1 MLKVKNINVRYGTL
15 AALRGVSIDVNPG
28 EIVSIVGPNGAGKS
42 TLLLTIS
49 GILTPV
55 KGSISLEGKTI
66 TGRKPESITR
76 MGISLVPEGR
86 HVFARLTVAENLRM
100 GLTIR
105 KDKVQAAEDFEK
117 ILNLFPKLKDRL
129 NSPGGR
135 LSGGEQ
141 QMLVIGR
148 AMLTRPK
155 IMTIDEPSL
164 GLAPLVVDNVWQ
176 VLTEL
181 RQQEGLTLLIV
192 EQSTERALRAS
203 DRIYVLRNGKIQLAG
218 TSRELADG
226 AAIKQAYF
234 GFEKQKAVTG
244 PAEKQPGTF

>member
-1 MLKVKNINVRYGTL
+1 MLNVNNINVRYGTL

-28 EIVSIVGPNGAGKS
+28 EIVTIVGPNGAGKS

-66 TGRKPESITR
+66 TGRKPEAITR

-218 TSRELADG
+218 TSRELVDG

-234 GFEKQKAVTG
+234 GFEEQKAVTG
-244 PAEKQPGTF
+244 PAEK

>member
-1 MLKVKNINVRYGTL
+1 MLKVNNINVRYGTL

-28 EIVSIVGPNGAGKS
+28 EIVTIVGPNGAGKS

-66 TGRKPESITR
+66 TGRKPEAITR

-218 TSRELADG
+218 TSRELVDG

-234 GFEKQKAVTG
+234 GF
-244 PAEKQPGTF
+244 

>member
-1 MLKVKNINVRYGTL
+1 MLKVNNINVRYGTL

-28 EIVSIVGPNGAGKS
+28 EIVTIVGPNGAGKS

-66 TGRKPESITR
+66 TGRKPEAITR

-135 LSGGEQ
+135 LSGGE
-141 QMLVIGR
+141 
-148 AMLTRPK
+148 
-155 IMTIDEPSL
+155 
-164 GLAPLVVDNVWQ
+164 
-176 VLTEL
+176 
-181 RQQEGLTLLIV
+181 
-192 EQSTERALRAS
+192 
-203 DRIYVLRNGKIQLAG
+203 
-218 TSRELADG
+218 
-226 AAIKQAYF
+226 
-234 GFEKQKAVTG
+234 
-244 PAEKQPGTF
+244 

>member
-1 MLKVKNINVRYGTL
+1 MLKVNNIYVRYGTL
-15 AALRGVSIDVNPG
+15 VALRGVSIEVNQG
-28 EIVSIVGPNGAGKS
+28 EIVTIVGPNGAGKS

-49 GILTPV
+49 GILMPAE
-55 KGSISLEGKTI
+55 GSVCLDGKTI
-66 TGRKPESITR
+66 DGMIPEAITR
-76 MGISLVPEGR
+76 KGISLVPEGR

-105 KDKVQAAEDFEK
+105 KDKMQAEEDYEK

-148 AMLTRPK
+148 AMLTKPK

-181 RQQEGLTLLIV
+181 RQKEGLTLLIV
-192 EQSTERALRAS
+192 EQSTERALQAS
-203 DRIYVLRNGKIQLAG
+203 DRIYVLRNGKIQLSG
-218 TSRELADG
+218 RSNELADG
-226 AAIKQAYF
+226 TAIKQAYF
-234 GFEKQKAVTG
+234 GFENEGVNQGHV
-244 PAEKQPGTF
+244 

>member
-1 MLKVKNINVRYGTL
+1 MLKVNNIYVQYGTL
-15 AALRGVSIDVNPG
+15 VALRGVSIEVNQG
-28 EIVSIVGPNGAGKS
+28 EIVTIVGPNGAGKS

-49 GILTPV
+49 GILMPAE
-55 KGSISLEGKTI
+55 GSVCLDGKTI
-66 TGRKPESITR
+66 TGMKPEAIAR
-76 MGISLVPEGR
+76 KGISLVPEGR

-105 KDKVQAAEDFEK
+105 KDKIQAEEDFEK
-117 ILNLFPKLKDRL
+117 ILDLFPKLKDRL

-148 AMLTRPK
+148 AMLTKPK

-181 RQQEGLTLLIV
+181 RQKEGLTLLIV
-192 EQSTERALRAS
+192 EQSTERALQAS
-203 DRIYVLRNGKIQLAG
+203 DRIYVLRNGKIQLTG
-218 TSRELADG
+218 RSEELADG

-234 GFEKQKAVTG
+234 GFEKKRIDQDLA
-244 PAEKQPGTF
+244 

>member
-1 MLKVKNINVRYGTL
+1 MLKANNIYVHYGTL
-15 AALRGVSIDVNPG
+15 AALRGVSIEVNQG
-28 EIVSIVGPNGAGKS
+28 EIVTIVGPNGAGKS
-42 TLLLTIS
+42 TLLLAIS
-49 GILTPV
+49 GILMPV
-55 KGSISLEGKTI
+55 DGSVSLDGTTI
-66 TGRKPESITR
+66 TGRRPETITR
-76 MGISLVPEGR
+76 KGISLVPEGR

-105 KDKVQAAEDFEK
+105 KDKVQAEEDFEK
-117 ILNLFPKLKDRL
+117 ILNLFPRLKDRL

-148 AMLTRPK
+148 AMLTKPK

-164 GLAPLVVDNVWQ
+164 GLAPLVIDNLWQ

-181 RQQEGLTLLIV
+181 RQKEGLTLLIV
-192 EQSTERALRAS
+192 EQSTERALQAS
-203 DRIYVLRNGKIQLAG
+203 DRIYVLRNGQIQLTG
-218 TSRELADG
+218 TSAELADG

-234 GFEKQKAVTG
+234 GFEKEKIDQG
-244 PAEKQPGTF
+244 PA

>member
-1 MLKVKNINVRYGTL
+1 MLKTNNIYVHYGTL
-15 AALRGVSIDVNPG
+15 AALRGVSIEVNQG
-28 EIVSIVGPNGAGKS
+28 EIVTIVGPNGAGKS

-49 GILTPV
+49 GILMPV
-55 KGSISLEGKTI
+55 DGSVSLDGKTI
-66 TGRKPESITR
+66 TGRKPETIAR
-76 MGISLVPEGR
+76 KGISLVPEGR

-105 KDKVQAAEDFEK
+105 KNKAQAEEDFEK
-117 ILNLFPKLKDRL
+117 ILNLFPRLKDRL

-148 AMLTRPK
+148 AMLTKPK

-181 RQQEGLTLLIV
+181 RQKEGLTLLIV
-192 EQSTERALRAS
+192 EQSTERALQAS
-203 DRIYVLRNGKIQLAG
+203 DRIYVLRSGQIQLTG
-218 TSRELADG
+218 TSAELAEG

-234 GFEKQKAVTG
+234 GFEKERIDQE
-244 PAEKQPGTF
+244 PA

>member
-1 MLKVKNINVRYGTL
+1 MLKANNIYVHYGTL
-15 AALRGVSIDVNPG
+15 AALRGVSIEVNQG
-28 EIVSIVGPNGAGKS
+28 EIVTIVGPNGAGKS

-49 GILTPV
+49 GILAPV
-55 KGSISLEGKTI
+55 DGSVSLDGKTI
-66 TGRKPESITR
+66 TGLKPETITR
-76 MGISLVPEGR
+76 KGISLVPEGR

-105 KDKVQAAEDFEK
+105 KDKVQAEEDFEK
-117 ILNLFPKLKDRL
+117 ILTLFPRLKDRL

-148 AMLTRPK
+148 AMLTKPK

-164 GLAPLVVDNVWQ
+164 GLAPIVVDNVWQ

-181 RQQEGLTLLIV
+181 RQKEGLTLLIV
-192 EQSTERALRAS
+192 EQSTERALHAS
-203 DRIYVLRNGKIQLAG
+203 DRIYVLRSGQIQLTG
-218 TSRELADG
+218 TSAELTDG

-234 GFEKQKAVTG
+234 GFEK
-244 PAEKQPGTF
+244 ERID

>member
-1 MLKVKNINVRYGTL
+1 MLKVNNIYARYGTL
-15 AALRGVSIDVNPG
+15 VALRGVSIEVKQG
-28 EIVSIVGPNGAGKS
+28 EIVTIVGPNGAGKS

-49 GILTPV
+49 GILMPAEGAV
-55 KGSISLEGKTI
+55 CLNGKTI
-66 TGRKPESITR
+66 SGMLPEAITR
-76 MGISLVPEGR
+76 KGISLVPEGR

-105 KDKVQAAEDFEK
+105 KDKMQAEEDYEK

-148 AMLTRPK
+148 AMLTKPK

-181 RQQEGLTLLIV
+181 RQKEGLTLLIV
-192 EQSTERALRAS
+192 EQSTERALQAS
-203 DRIYVLRNGKIQLAG
+203 DRIYVLRNGKIQLSG
-218 TSRELADG
+218 TPDELADG
-226 AAIKQAYF
+226 TAIKLAYF
-234 GFEKQKAVTG
+234 GFEKERVNQGHV
-244 PAEKQPGTF
+244 